1 MNGHRRH
8 HRFGRLATPLALDGI
23 EVIGIDIAR
32 DVATI
37 ETGGIENRQVVAQ
50 VVIDCL
56 RASISW

>member
-1 MNGHRRH
+1 MNGHRRR
-8 HRFGRLATPLALDGI
+8 HRWPACHPLALDGI